1 MGAYACLV
9 FFMDTILAS
18 LLHRLCSPFFDLSE
32 TCLLLY
38 SFLFYPYIILLT
50 TERVIG
56 LLFNRGGRPTDG
68 GTHPQVI
75 QDLREALVGEGGS
88 EALRRLA
95 LVMQVDID
103 IVATGELLRNLLHRG
118 VAEDQLTL
126 SPSCCDIHLYLLDL
140 HG

>member
-18 LLHRLCSPFFDLSE
+18 LLHRLCFPFFDLSE

-56 LLFNRGGRPTDG
+56 LLFNRR
-68 GTHPQVI
+68 
-75 QDLREALVGEGGS
+75 S
-88 EALRRLA
+88 
-95 LVMQVDID
+95 
-103 IVATGELLRNLLHRG
+103 
-118 VAEDQLTL
+118 
-126 SPSCCDIHLYLLDL
+126 
-140 HG
+140 